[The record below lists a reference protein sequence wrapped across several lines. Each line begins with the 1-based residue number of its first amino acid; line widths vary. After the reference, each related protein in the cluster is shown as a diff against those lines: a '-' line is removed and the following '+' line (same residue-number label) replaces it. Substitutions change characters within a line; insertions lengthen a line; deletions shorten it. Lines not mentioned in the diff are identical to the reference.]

1 MPGLGPLM
9 EFIAIADPVCFD
21 YPPVAYNTSKA
32 FTLCYIL
39 KLATALCPVQSAK
52 QIDFEL
58 EHPRWNNRLDSLMYR
73 HASSDLRCN
82 RASGNVLVRECPVVE

>member
-32 FTLCYIL
+32 FTLC
-39 KLATALCPVQSAK
+39 
-52 QIDFEL
+52 FE
-58 EHPRWNNRLDSLMYR
+58 
-73 HASSDLRCN
+73 A
-82 RASGNVLVRECPVVE
+82 A